1 MKYFYH
7 FTHGM
12 TVHCT
17 SRKNYERKH
26 RFKWANLIFNCL
38 KTLILNFAYIH
49 SKRRKLCMF
58 ILFQKFQFVYPN
70 KVNSP
75 ISFIFNFW
83 YVMGK
88 NSFCS
93 RSPGA
98 RYLSFIS
105 SAQTFDA
112 GLKPIEPAGLN
123 DFGGDQCQ
131 VK

>member
-1 MKYFYH
+1 MKYFLH
-7 FTHGM
+7 FTCGM

-26 RFKWANLIFNCL
+26 RFKWANLILNCL

-70 KVNSP
+70 KENAP

-88 NSFCS
+88 NSFCY

-98 RYLSFIS
+98 RYYHSYPPHKPLTQALNPLS
-105 SAQTFDA
+105 Q
-112 GLKPIEPAGLN
+112 P
-123 DFGGDQCQ
+123 
-131 VK
+131 V